1 MADLNLCITDPV
13 SGDILERFSICSSF
27 MSSPGKQTRMICAI
41 QDAIRQEFDVVSF
54 VPKEAEAEVGLRE
67 VVYELREMNRCLYEI
82 QNSLSG
88 LSGGG

>member
-54 VPKEAEAEVGLRE
+54 VPKEAKLGFGE
-67 VVYELREMNRCLYEI
+67 VVHELKEMNRCLFEI